1 VKTSRARS
9 FKKVISKEE
18 LTHSFEI
25 RREVFVNEQHISEK
39 DEMDGLES
47 HCRHYLGIQNGIF
60 IATARVRLLNS
71 TNAKIERMAVLKNYR
86 NSGVGKGLIDF
97 IENDLQ
103 LKGFVMLSLHAQVTA
118 EKFYRK
124 CGYTPEGDHFYE
136 AGIEHVKMVKRL

>member
-1 VKTSRARS
+1 VKTSKALS
-9 FKKVISKEE
+9 FKKVMSESE
-18 LTHSFEI
+18 LTHSLRI
-25 RREVFVNEQHISEK
+25 RHEVFINEQHISEK

-47 HCRHYLGIQNGIF
+47 HCLHYLGIQGGIF
-60 IATARVRLLNS
+60 IATARVRPLNS

-124 CGYTPEGDHFYE
+124 CGYTPEGNHFYE